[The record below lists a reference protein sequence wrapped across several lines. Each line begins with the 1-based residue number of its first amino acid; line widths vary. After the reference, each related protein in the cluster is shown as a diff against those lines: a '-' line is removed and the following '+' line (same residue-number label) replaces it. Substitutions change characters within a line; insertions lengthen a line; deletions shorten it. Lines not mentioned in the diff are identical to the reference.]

1 MPFTR
6 LGSMRAAWEA
16 SFTGESVSFEAEAGD
31 GAVISDNGIEV
42 TKNNASVTL
51 TFEGLPDSETYVY
64 VTGLSYAGYSPDSL
78 ESDEAVLSAY
88 ARNRA
93 RHRQK
98 YWKEAAQITVKLA
111 AYDTD
116 GDSSSGEL
124 NYYTPK
130 YTWYGNREDFLVNM
144 GYDNNSRTS
153 ITLTFTRT
161 GSYTFDSLEVSCQPM
176 DRYAEQ
182 AAALAEEVMEDV
194 DFHETET
201 DRNAADR
208 VTGTISLSRASCL
221 LLTIPYSTGWT
232 AYVDGVKQELLQAN
246 TMYFALYLEAGE
258 HEISLVYHTPG
269 LAAGAAVSG
278 AAITVFFLAAVW
290 RKKRLT
296 GKGRFCSF
304 KDRLY

>member
-1 MPFTR
+1 MDP
-6 LGSMRAAWEA
+6 MEKQEA
-16 SFTGESVSFEAEAGD
+16 MLQGVVIDSEKAEGQKTEVSFTGKSVSFEAEAGD
-31 GAVISDNGIEV
+31 RAVISDNGIEV

-51 TFEGLPDSETYVY
+51 TFDGLPDSETYVY

-88 ARNRA
+88 AKNRA

-116 GDSSSGEL
+116 GDSSSEEL

-130 YTWYGNREDFLVNM
+130 YTWYGNRENFLVNM
-144 GYDNNSRTS
+144 GYDQDSRTS

-161 GSYTFDSLEVSCQPM
+161 GSYTFDSLEVFCQPM
-176 DRYAEQ
+176 YCYKEQ

-194 DFHETET
+194 DFHET
-201 DRNAADR
+201 DRNATDR
-208 VTGTISLSRASCL
+208 VTGTISLSRASYL

-232 AYVDGVKQELLQAN
+232 LLPD
-246 TMYFALYLEAGE
+246 TMMALPL
-258 HEISLVYHTPG
+258 
-269 LAAGAAVSG
+269 
-278 AAITVFFLAAVW
+278 
-290 RKKRLT
+290 
-296 GKGRFCSF
+296 
-304 KDRLY
+304 